1 MIQADNEQQKGKKN
15 RKKDKNKKTVQER
28 KCNHNALLDS
38 VAVHSSIDFSSCLI
52 ILSKTSLSTPILFV
66 VDLDV
71 FYFYMIFIK
80 VLAGRGDKYV
90 CSLSS

>member
-1 MIQADNEQQKGKKN
+1 MNN
-15 RKKDKNKKTVQER
+15 RKKKTTERQKKKIVQER

-38 VAVHSSIDFSSCLI
+38 VAVHFSIDFSSCLI

-66 VDLDV
+66 VDLDL

-80 VLAGRGDKYV
+80 VLARRGDKYV

>member
-1 MIQADNEQQKGKKN
+1 MNN
-15 RKKDKNKKTVQER
+15 RKKKKQKERQKEKTVQER

-38 VAVHSSIDFSSCLI
+38 VAVHFSIDFSSCLI

-66 VDLDV
+66 VDLDF
-71 FYFYMIFIK
+71 FYFCMIFIK